1 MREKQKW
8 EETEINTLEM
18 QTPAVCHFQLV
29 NRLRGGPH
37 HDSLDHFNIYL
48 WPTQSRL
55 INSVPP

>member
-29 NRLRGGPH
+29 NRLRGGPTMTH
-37 HDSLDHFNIYL
+37 WTTLIFICGRHKVGSLIL
-48 WPTQSRL
+48 C
-55 INSVPP
+55 PP